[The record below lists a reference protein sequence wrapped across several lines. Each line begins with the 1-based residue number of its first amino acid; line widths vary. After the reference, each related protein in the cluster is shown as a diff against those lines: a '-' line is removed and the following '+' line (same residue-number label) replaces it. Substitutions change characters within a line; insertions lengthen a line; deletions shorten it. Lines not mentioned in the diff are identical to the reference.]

1 MDTSQTIVLLI
12 AFASLIVSIIS
23 MLYARRAHNLDLQKH
38 KSYLEQQ
45 DVFINAQKSY
55 EYVHKDTIILLAEV
69 VISNQLSRHTIIRYF
84 SFDLKFLKPI
94 VGNYISKEL
103 TFRVKA
109 NNGVSWGESDIL
121 TFSKEDNAESLVKK
135 YMGTIDSV
143 VRDRKKKSKIDFLD
157 GLILETVPNVYNW
170 QVIITLPLSL
180 VNEAEEEEY
189 YLNELVFNMHLDD
202 DITRK
207 AVASLGSSFLELH
220 RVDIEE
226 KHLDILFE

>member
-121 TFSKEDNAESLVKK
+121 TFSKEDN
-135 YMGTIDSV
+135 SV